1 MEKSELK
8 VLKEQLEAKGITW
21 EEAAGKIKFE
31 VSLLNLYLVSPP
43 VPISVTNPLKKLLE
57 AA

>member
-1 MEKSELK
+1 MEKSELTE
-8 VLKEQLEAKGITW
+8 LKKQLEAKGIPW
-21 EEAAGKIKFE
+21 EEAAEKIK
-31 VSLLNLYLVSPP
+31 VDVRLLNLYIVSPP